1 MKLRMRLLWLF
12 VPPLLLV
19 LLLVYFAAQGML
31 LARLDKQDER
41 LLVAEAERL
50 RALLGNSFER
60 DANRLRQWAQAVP
73 GAVPSAFPL
82 DAATLGR
89 SGFDF
94 ILYFANGAQ
103 RVSWRPLDLA
113 ALERPAGAQPLSLQ
127 ALHDGVAAQLARLLQ
142 PQDVAPPAQLLAVL
156 KVPLILVAV
165 DTARGGE
172 SAASAGGVLLAGTFL
187 DSKRIASLQQQL
199 GGELTWLPSTTDQ
212 QRPVL
217 QAELMSIG
225 NRRVVD
231 ERHQSIDLLF
241 QDSLGEP
248 QLRLQLTRERHLY
261 LEGEQQLMVFL
272 GVTGGLIGLAW
283 LLIYLALEVTLLR
296 RIARLHRE
304 LLAIG
309 PTAAGRRLTDDGR
322 DELGKLAREANRALD
337 RLEQSEA
344 RDRAILE
351 AMEDG
356 YFELDALARIESVNP
371 AFCRLLGYPAGQLLG
386 RTFASLQEAQAPAA
400 TEAPV
405 IAETEPG
412 APLSARLRLADGRI
426 GHFETQISRR
436 HNAGGHLIGYRGI
449 LHDVSEHVQHQR
461 QLFDLAYQDTLTG
474 LGNRKA
480 FHEDLARHLQ
490 GGAMPL
496 ALIFLDLDRF
506 KQVNDRFGHDVGDAL
521 LVCTAERLGNALR
534 QPDKAYRLG
543 GDEFTVIVPA
553 TRFQD
558 ASALA
563 ERLLKVLAEPVS
575 VSGVAIDF
583 VTPSIGLALAPAHAS
598 EVDALVKAADQ
609 AMYEA
614 KRQRG
619 RVCVFQHS
627 D

>member
-1 MKLRMRLLWLF
+1 MKLRTRLLWLF

-50 RALLGNSFER
+50 RALLGNSIER
-60 DANRLRQWAQAVP
+60 DANRLRQWAQAIPGSVP
-73 GAVPSAFPL
+73 AAFPL

-94 ILYFANGAQ
+94 ILYFAKGEQ

-113 ALERPAGAQPLSLQ
+113 KLERPAGAQPLSLQ
-127 ALHDGVAAQLARLLQ
+127 ALHEGVAQQLAHLLQ
-142 PQDVAPPAQLLAVL
+142 AQDVAPPAQLLAVL
-156 KVPLILVAV
+156 RVPLILVAV
-165 DTARGGE
+165 DTARSGE
-172 SAASAGGVLLAGTFL
+172 SASGVLLAGTFL
-187 DSKRIASLQQQL
+187 DSKRIAMLQQQL
-199 GGELTWLPSTTDQ
+199 GGELTWLPSVGEHE
-212 QRPVL
+212 RPAL

-225 NRRVVD
+225 NRQVVD
-231 ERHQSIDLLF
+231 ARHQSIDLLF

-261 LEGEQQLMVFL
+261 LEGEQQLNIFL

-283 LLIYLALEVTLLR
+283 LLIYLALDVTLLR

-309 PTAAGRRLTDDGR
+309 PAAAGRRLTDDGG

-344 RDRAILE
+344 RDRAILD

-356 YFELDALARIESVNP
+356 YFELDELARIESVNP
-371 AFCRLLGYPAGQLLG
+371 AFCRLLGFPAGQVLG
-386 RTFASLQEAQAPAA
+386 RTFASLQEEQEAPTTA
-400 TEAPV
+400 EPV

-412 APLSARLRLADGRI
+412 APLSARLRRADGSI

-436 HNAGGHLIGYRGI
+436 HNAGGRLIGYRGI
-449 LHDVSEHVQHQR
+449 LHDVSDHVLHQR
-461 QLFDLAYQDTLTG
+461 QLFDLAHQDALTG
-474 LGNRKA
+474 LANRKA

-490 GGAMPL
+490 SGAMPL

-506 KQVNDRFGHDVGDAL
+506 KDVNDRFGHDVGDAL
-521 LVCTAERLGNALR
+521 LTCMAERLSNALR

-553 TRFQD
+553 TRFQA

-563 ERLLKVLAEPVS
+563 ERLLKLLAEPVS
-575 VSGVAIDF
+575 VSGVTIDF

-609 AMYEA
+609 AMYQA

-619 RVCVFQHS
+619 RVCVYQQGQ
-627 D
+627 